1 MLKVVLSVRKFDDK
15 YTRIVLNLVQC
26 FHHMETSELIFFSSH
41 CTSFDIMKT
50 LNVMGLVDVS
60 FFIFNFD

>member
-1 MLKVVLSVRKFDDK
+1 MLKVVLSVLKFNDK

-26 FHHMETSELIFFSSH
+26 FHHMETELIFFSSH